1 MSQITRDPSSA
12 SQGNV
17 SYTKDLNKKL
27 FDQIQLALAVQ
38 LGINGP
44 QQVKERALHKVL
56 TSKAARGDMKQILQ
70 SRAEIYGDE
79 LDPN

>member
-12 SQGNV
+12 SQGSFSSTN
-17 SYTKDLNKKL
+17 DLNKKL

-44 QQVKERALHKVL
+44 QKVKERALHNVL
-56 TSKAARGDMKQILQ
+56 TSNAARGDMKQILQ
-70 SRAEIYGDE
+70 SKAEIYGDE
-79 LDPN
+79 LDPS